1 MRRAWIGVAVL
12 VGFFMLAMFLLA
24 DAEAQTVSPAGSTA
38 GAFDKL
44 SPGNQKI
51 ADALFEAQQ
60 TSTAPG
66 APKPLSRDE
75 IATMKL
81 GGKGWGV
88 VFKDMKQQGLVTDKN
103 LGQAVSR
110 FNHEQHFSSPSA
122 SGTQIT
128 TGTGRTFVVGGRD
141 NAGASG
147 HGVAG
152 GDADHGSASTGAT
165 GGSERGGS
173 GAAHGAGA
181 GSGHGK

>member
-1 MRRAWIGVAVL
+1 M
-12 VGFFMLAMFLLA
+12 
-24 DAEAQTVSPAGSTA
+24 
-38 GAFDKL
+38 GAFPFFGCFD
-44 SPGNQKI
+44 
-51 ADALFEAQQ
+51 
-60 TSTAPG
+60 
-66 APKPLSRDE
+66 
-75 IATMKL
+75 L
-81 GGKGWGV
+81 GSGGV

-110 FNHEQHFSSPSA
+110 FNHEQHFASPSA
-122 SGTQIT
+122 GGTQIT

-147 HGVAG
+147 HSVTG

-165 GGSERGGS
+165 SSGRGGS

>member
-1 MRRAWIGVAVL
+1 MRRAWIGAAVL

-24 DAEAQTVSPAGSTA
+24 DAEAQTVSSAGSTA

-66 APKPLSRDE
+66 APKPLSRDD
-75 IATMKL
+75 IAAMKL
-81 GGKGWGV
+81 GGRGWGV

-110 FNHEQHFSSPSA
+110 SNHEQHFSSSSA
-122 SGTQIT
+122 GGTQIT

-147 HGVAG
+147 HSVTG

-165 GGSERGGS
+165 SSGRGGS
-173 GAAHGAGA
+173 GAAHGGGA